1 MGLKAFSVLFPEW
14 IRQFT
19 VEKIN
24 FCNIINSIC
33 WFKTC
38 TELITSGGRSFLFD
52 VSLMYQGHETNTFP
66 FLIKMAKFWKVFFW
80 SLQIEIKVKLKSGSE
95 FAESLGPELA
105 TARIVHICVK
115 SAAKNT
121 IHFNCWFWPK
131 MLGCFLMKLSFGI
144 PSPCPASPLNHDS
157 LRISKI
163 YTKI

>member
-1 MGLKAFSVLFPEW
+1 MYGIDNIRWQVLSFWCKLDVSRPWNKYISIFDKDGQILKGILLVLTNWNQGEAEIW
-14 IRQFT
+14 IRICRIART
-19 VEKIN
+19 G
-24 FCNIINSIC
+24 II
-33 WFKTC
+33 
-38 TELITSGGRSFLFD
+38 G
-52 VSLMYQGHETNTFP
+52 Q
-66 FLIKMAKFWKVFFW
+66 
-80 SLQIEIKVKLKSGSE
+80 
-95 FAESLGPELA
+95 LA